1 MSSPRTVRSVLP
13 GLLLAAIVAACGSGG
28 GASDSAGEYP
38 PAGSPAPRLERSG
51 SRLEVRGYDA
61 DGIFVLD
68 GFYDTKLGFMCAP
81 AIASDGVERC
91 APRDVLPLGP
101 FADGYDSGPAS
112 ADASCSSPIVTI
124 AKSTCSDPAR
134 VLVRSSTG
142 VHGVDGRDRASYWHI
157 GASISPAKIYAS
169 SFGRC
174 SESAPEPA
182 YDYFA
187 LGAPLPPTDLI
198 AFVRRDVA
206 VSPAVRAVVV
216 EGEDGSR
223 LQVGQDLIDVARN
236 EPCEVAL
243 ADDGV
248 SRCTPI
254 SANLYQ
260 GRVFVDD
267 GCLTH
272 AAFRAFN
279 CSRGLGRCDESTVTE
294 PVFGGPSGA
303 CVPDRHRFY
312 AAGPEVVT
320 GEVRLGSGPAECGA
334 PGKQS
339 SPIVAVSSPINPTT
353 FPPVIA
359 GSAASQSRLVE
370 RTLLV
375 GGAPVRR
382 AALFDPAID
391 DECRFEKAA
400 DGKTRCLPAHAV
412 APSRGFADAACTTPL
427 FFADP
432 CLPPPKRARLVEGS
446 SCDPVVRIH
455 TVNAAAHAFDRNAEG
470 SCVERPLTPEELVAG
485 DEIPPTAFVEATP
498 AKR

>member
-1 MSSPRTVRSVLP
+1 MSRPHATLSSLS
-13 GLLLAAIVAACGSGG
+13 GLFFTALVAACGSGG
-28 GASDSAGEYP
+28 APSNSGPGYP
-38 PAGSPAPRLERSG
+38 SAGSPAPRLERSG

-101 FADGYDSGPAS
+101 FADGSDSGPTT
-112 ADASCSSPIVTI
+112 ADASCSTPIVTI
-124 AKSTCSDPAR
+124 AKTTCSDPAR
-134 VLVRSSTG
+134 VLVRSSTAVG
-142 VHGVDGRDRASYWHI
+142 GVDGRDRASYWHI
-157 GASISPAKIYAS
+157 GASISPAKIYTS

-174 SESAPEPA
+174 SESAPDPA
-182 YDYFA
+182 YDYFE
-187 LGAPLPPTDLI
+187 LGSPLPPTDLV

-206 VSPAVRAVVV
+206 VSPALDAVVV
-216 EGEDGSR
+216 EGDDGSR
-223 LQVGQDLIDVARN
+223 LQIDQDFIDVARN
-236 EPCEVAL
+236 QPCEIAV

-248 SRCTPI
+248 SRCTPL

-260 GRVFVDD
+260 DRVFVDD

-294 PVFGGPSGA
+294 LVFGGPSSA
-303 CVPDRHRFY
+303 CVANRHRFY

-339 SPIVAVSSPINPTT
+339 SPIVAVGSPIDPTR

-391 DECRFEKAA
+391 DECHFEKAA
-400 DGKTRCLPAHAV
+400 DGRTRCLPAHAV

-432 CLPPPKRARLVEGS
+432 CLPPPKRARIVEGAA
-446 SCDPVVRIH
+446 CDPVVRIRAV
-455 TVNAAAHAFDRNAEG
+455 TAATHAFDRSADG
-470 SCVERPLTPEELVAG
+470 TCVERPPTPEELVAG
-485 DEIPPTAFVEATP
+485 DEIPPTEFVEATP